1 MGNIYFAYF
10 IGLNSMNTLIPYALT
25 FFAISFFIYQST
37 KTENN
42 LFPKAFATFFL
53 IFIIITFSSIST
65 EWNRMT
71 SELVEEPDDPHYG
84 LPDLWDDKQ
93 VVCFHFPANS
103 APPGLDDG
111 RHHFDFD
118 GTDFKTDKDWN
129 ETGGCVGGFENF
141 NNGLDLLNAAIEATG
156 STFLVNSTEFS
167 FGLQIDSIAEVEP
180 CKVYQ
185 CASDF
190 SSGAWWELLH
200 NGVYSIVGI
209 SDLVLDSDSVLTWQ
223 ITSY

>member
-10 IGLNSMNTLIPYALT
+10 IGLNSMNALIPYALT

-156 STFLVNSTEFS
+156 RTFLVNSTEFS

-185 CASDF
+185 CTSDF

>member
-1 MGNIYFAYF
+1 MQKD
-10 IGLNSMNTLIPYALT
+10 S
-25 FFAISFFIYQST
+25 
-37 KTENN
+37 ENN
-42 LFPKAFATFFL
+42 AFHKIFATFSLVFL
-53 IFIIITFSSIST
+53 IITFSSIST

-71 SELVEEPDDPHYG
+71 SELVDEADNPHYG
-84 LPDLWDDKQ
+84 LPDIWDDKQ

-103 APPGLDDG
+103 APSGLDDG

-156 STFLVNSTEFS
+156 STFLINSTEFS
-167 FGLQIDSIAEVEP
+167 FGLQIDSIAGVEP

-185 CASDF
+185 CASDGA
-190 SSGAWWELLH
+190 SGAWWALLH
-200 NGVYSIVGI
+200 NGAYSIVGI
-209 SDLVLDSDSVLTWQ
+209 SDLVLDVDSVLTWQ

>member
-1 MGNIYFAYF
+1 MLLPFSVK
-10 IGLNSMNTLIPYALT
+10 SMNILVSYTLT
-25 FFAISFFIYQST
+25 FLIISLFIYQMQKDS
-37 KTENN
+37 KNN
-42 LFPKAFATFFL
+42 AFPKTFATFSLVFL
-53 IFIIITFSSIST
+53 IITFSSIST

-71 SELVEEPDDPHYG
+71 SELVDEADNPHYG
-84 LPDLWDDKQ
+84 LPDIWDDKQ

-103 APPGLDDG
+103 APSGLDDG

-167 FGLQIDSIAEVEP
+167 FGLQIDSIAGVEP

-185 CASDF
+185 CASDGA
-190 SSGAWWELLH
+190 SGAWCQ
-200 NGVYSIVGI
+200 NRCRRRA
-209 SDLVLDSDSVLTWQ
+209 
-223 ITSY
+223 